1 MKEMI
6 ENRIERLRELMERE
20 KIDAFIIPSSDAHNG
35 EYIADHWKSRE
46 WISGFTGSAGTA
58 VVTMKSAA
66 LWTDSRYFLQAEEQL
81 DGTEYQLMRLRM
93 EGTPSITEWLGAE
106 LAEKS
111 GATVA
116 IDGSTSTYN
125 TVQAMTMA
133 LRKQGGITLRTNLD
147 PMSRIWTDRP
157 ALPQKPIRKHPMEW
171 AGTTAADK
179 LTAIRRRLAAAHA
192 DGMLVSALDDIAW
205 TLNLRGADIECNPVF
220 IAYLLIA
227 SRGATL
233 FTECSR
239 VSDEVKEYLNDN
251 GVELR
256 PYNKIGEGLAQYFE
270 YSILMDGN
278 ETAALM
284 PRYVPSRT
292 QVIYAPSPIPLMK
305 AVKNEAETAGFRR
318 AMVSDGVA
326 MVRLLKWIKPAVA
339 KGGVTEMGVDDKL
352 TALRSED
359 PAYVEKSFET
369 IAAYENHGAIVH
381 YEPTA
386 DSDVELC
393 PEGLL
398 LLDCGAQYDC
408 GTTDITRTI
417 PLGPVSEEQRLVYT
431 LVLKAHIRLE
441 MAQFPAGANGTQID
455 AIARSVLWSR
465 GYNYLHGTGH
475 GVGAHLCVH
484 EGPQQIR
491 MEYVPTALKAGMTI
505 TDEPG
510 VYLAGRFGVRIE
522 NVLLIVGG
530 DSTECGNFLRM
541 EPLTL
546 CPIDTTVIDRWLLDD
561 YEVEWLNDYH
571 RRVYEEL
578 APHLADDERQ
588 WLSEATAAID

>member
-179 LTAIRRRLAAAHA
+179 LTAIRRRLAAVHA

-284 PRYVPSRT
+284 PRYVPTRT

-326 MVRLLKWIKPAVA
+326 MVRLLKWIRPAVA

-369 IAAYENHGAIVH
+369 IAAYESHGAIVH

-386 DSDVELC
+386 ESDIELH

-431 LVLKAHIRLE
+431 LILKAHIRLE

-491 MEYVPTALKAGMTI
+491 MEYVPTTLKAGMTI

-530 DSTECGNFLRM
+530 DSTESGNFLRM

-588 WLSEATAAID
+588 WLAEATAAID

>member
-179 LTAIRRRLAAAHA
+179 LTAIRRRLAAVHA

-256 PYNKIGEGLAQYFE
+256 PYNKIGEGLAHYFE

-284 PRYVPSRT
+284 PRYMPSRT

-431 LVLKAHIRLE
+431 LVLKAHIQLE

-465 GYNYLHGTGH
+465 GFNYLHGSGH

-588 WLSEATAAID
+588 WLAEATAAID

>member
-6 ENRIERLRELMERE
+6 ENRMERLRELMERE

-179 LTAIRRRLAAAHA
+179 LTAIRRRLAAVHA

-339 KGGVTEMGVDDKL
+339 NGGVTEMGVDDKL

-386 DSDVELC
+386 ESDVELRH
-393 PEGLL
+393 EGLL

-561 YEVEWLNDYH
+561 NEVEWLNDYH

-588 WLSEATAAID
+588 WLAEATAAID

>member
-6 ENRIERLRELMERE
+6 ENRMERLRELMERE

-179 LTAIRRRLAAAHA
+179 LTAIRRRLAAVHA

-278 ETAALM
+278 ETTALM
-284 PRYVPSRT
+284 PRYVPNRT

-305 AVKNEAETAGFRR
+305 AMKNEAETAGFRR

-326 MVRLLKWIKPAVA
+326 MVKLLKWIKPAVA

-369 IAAYENHGAIVH
+369 IAAYESHGAIVH

-386 DSDVELC
+386 DRDIELR

-541 EPLTL
+541 ESLTL

-561 YEVEWLNDYH
+561 NEVEWLNDYH

-588 WLSEATAAID
+588 WLAEATAAID

>member
-66 LWTDSRYFLQAEEQL
+66 LWTDSRYFLQAVEQL
-81 DGTEYQLMRLRM
+81 EGTEYQLMRLRM

-125 TVQAMTMA
+125 TVQAMTIA

-179 LTAIRRRLAAAHA
+179 LTAIRRRLAAVHA

-284 PRYVPSRT
+284 PRYVPNRT

-326 MVRLLKWIKPAVA
+326 MVKLLKWIKPAVA

-369 IAAYENHGAIVH
+369 IAAYESHGAIVH
-381 YEPTA
+381 YELTA
-386 DSDVELC
+386 DSDVELR

-431 LVLKAHIRLE
+431 LVLKAHILLE

>member
-179 LTAIRRRLAAAHA
+179 LTAIRRRLAAVHA

-588 WLSEATAAID
+588 WLAEATAAID

>member
-179 LTAIRRRLAAAHA
+179 LTAIRRRLAAVHA

-256 PYNKIGEGLAQYFE
+256 PYNKIGEGLAHYFE

-369 IAAYENHGAIVH
+369 IAAYESHGAIVH

-588 WLSEATAAID
+588 WLAEATAAID

>member
-93 EGTPSITEWLGAE
+93 EGTPSLTEWLGAE

-179 LTAIRRRLAAAHA
+179 LTAIRRRLAAVHA

-227 SRGATL
+227 LRGATL

-369 IAAYENHGAIVH
+369 IAAYESHGAIVH

-386 DSDVELC
+386 DSDVELH

-588 WLSEATAAID
+588 WLAEATAAID

>member
-179 LTAIRRRLAAAHA
+179 LTAIRRRLAAVHA

-256 PYNKIGEGLAQYFE
+256 PYNKIGEGLAHYFE

-305 AVKNEAETAGFRR
+305 AVKNEAETAGFRQ

-369 IAAYENHGAIVH
+369 IAAYESHGAIVH

-386 DSDVELC
+386 DSDVELR
-393 PEGLL
+393 PKGLL

-541 EPLTL
+541 ESLTL

-561 YEVEWLNDYH
+561 NEVEWLNDYH

-588 WLSEATAAID
+588 WLAEATAAID

>member
-179 LTAIRRRLAAAHA
+179 LTAIRRRLAAVHA

-369 IAAYENHGAIVH
+369 IAAYESHGAIVH

-386 DSDVELC
+386 DSDVELR
-393 PEGLL
+393 PEGL

-441 MAQFPAGANGTQID
+441 MAQFPVGANGTQID

-546 CPIDTTVIDRWLLDD
+546 CPIDTTVIDHWLLDD

-588 WLSEATAAID
+588 WLAEATAAID

>member
-35 EYIADHWKSRE
+35 EYIADHWKSRG

-179 LTAIRRRLAAAHA
+179 LTAIRRRLAAVHA

-256 PYNKIGEGLAQYFE
+256 PYNKIGEGLAHYFE

-284 PRYVPSRT
+284 PRYMPSRT

-431 LVLKAHIRLE
+431 LVLKAHIQLE

-588 WLSEATAAID
+588 WLAEATAAID

>member
-157 ALPQKPIRKHPMEW
+157 ALPQKPIRNHPMEW

-179 LTAIRRRLAAAHA
+179 LTAIRRRLAAVHA

-227 SRGATL
+227 SRRATL
-233 FTECSR
+233 FTECNR

-359 PAYVEKSFET
+359 PTYVEKSFET
-369 IAAYENHGAIVH
+369 IAAYESHGAIVH

-386 DSDVELC
+386 ESDIELR

-561 YEVEWLNDYH
+561 NEVEWLNDYH

-588 WLSEATAAID
+588 WLAEATAAID

>member
-179 LTAIRRRLAAAHA
+179 LTAIRRRLAAVHA

-256 PYNKIGEGLAQYFE
+256 PYNKIGEGLAHYFE

-284 PRYVPSRT
+284 PRYMPSRT

-359 PAYVEKSFET
+359 PANVEKSFET

-398 LLDCGAQYDC
+398 LLDCGAQSDC

-431 LVLKAHIRLE
+431 LVLKAHIQLE

-588 WLSEATAAID
+588 WLAEATAAID

>member
-179 LTAIRRRLAAAHA
+179 LTAIRRRLAAVHA

-278 ETAALM
+278 ETTALM
-284 PRYVPSRT
+284 PRYVPNRT

-305 AVKNEAETAGFRR
+305 AMKNEAETAGFRR

-326 MVRLLKWIKPAVA
+326 MVKLLKWIKPAVA

-369 IAAYENHGAIVH
+369 IAAYESHGAIVH

-386 DSDVELC
+386 DSDVGLR

-561 YEVEWLNDYH
+561 NEVEWLNDYH

-588 WLSEATAAID
+588 WLAEATAAID

>member
-125 TVQAMTMA
+125 TVQEMTMA

-179 LTAIRRRLAAAHA
+179 LTAIRRRLAAVHA

-256 PYNKIGEGLAQYFE
+256 PYNKIGEELAHYFE

-278 ETAALM
+278 ETAAIM

-369 IAAYENHGAIVH
+369 IAAYESHGAIVH

-386 DSDVELC
+386 DSDVELH

-441 MAQFPAGANGTQID
+441 MAQFPVGANGTQID

-561 YEVEWLNDYH
+561 NEVEWLNDYH

-588 WLSEATAAID
+588 WLAEATAAID

>member
-125 TVQAMTMA
+125 TVQAMAMA

-179 LTAIRRRLAAAHA
+179 LTAIRRRLAAVHA

-284 PRYVPSRT
+284 PRYVPTRT

-359 PAYVEKSFET
+359 PTYVEKSFET
-369 IAAYENHGAIVH
+369 IAAYESHGAIVH

-386 DSDVELC
+386 ESDVELH

-578 APHLADDERQ
+578 APHLDDDERQ
-588 WLSEATAAID
+588 WLAEATAAID

>member
-179 LTAIRRRLAAAHA
+179 LTAIRRRLAAVHA

-233 FTECSR
+233 FTECCR

-284 PRYVPSRT
+284 PRYVPTRT
-292 QVIYAPSPIPLMK
+292 QVIYAPSPIPLIK

-369 IAAYENHGAIVH
+369 IAAYESHGAIVH
-381 YEPTA
+381 YEPTTE
-386 DSDVELC
+386 SDVELR

-588 WLSEATAAID
+588 WLAEATAAID

>member
-125 TVQAMTMA
+125 TVQEMTMA

-179 LTAIRRRLAAAHA
+179 LTAIRRRLAAVHA

-239 VSDEVKEYLNDN
+239 VSDEIKEYLNDN

-256 PYNKIGEGLAQYFE
+256 PYNKIGEGLAHYFE

-369 IAAYENHGAIVH
+369 IAAYESHGAIVH

-386 DSDVELC
+386 DSDVKLR

-588 WLSEATAAID
+588 WLAEATAAID

>member
-125 TVQAMTMA
+125 EVQALTMA

-171 AGTTAADK
+171 AGTTAANK
-179 LTAIRRRLAAAHA
+179 LTAIRRRLAAVHA

-256 PYNKIGEGLAQYFE
+256 PYNKIGEGLAHYFE

-284 PRYVPSRT
+284 PRYVPNRT

-359 PAYVEKSFET
+359 PTYVEKSFET
-369 IAAYENHGAIVH
+369 IAAYESHGAIVH

-386 DSDVELC
+386 DSDIELC

-510 VYLAGRFGVRIE
+510 VYLAGRFGVRME

-561 YEVEWLNDYH
+561 YEVEWLNNYH

-578 APHLADDERQ
+578 APHLDDDERQ
-588 WLSEATAAID
+588 WLAEATAAID

>member
-6 ENRIERLRELMERE
+6 ENRMERLRELMERE

-58 VVTMKSAA
+58 VVTIKSAA

-179 LTAIRRRLAAAHA
+179 LTAIRRRLAVVHA

-233 FTECSR
+233 FTECIR

-369 IAAYENHGAIVH
+369 IAAYESHGAIVH

-386 DSDVELC
+386 DSDVKLR

-541 EPLTL
+541 ESLTL

-561 YEVEWLNDYH
+561 NEVEWLNDYH

-588 WLSEATAAID
+588 WLAEATAAID

>member
-111 GATVA
+111 SATVA

-179 LTAIRRRLAAAHA
+179 LTAIRRRLAAVHA

-284 PRYVPSRT
+284 PRYVPTRT

-431 LVLKAHIRLE
+431 LVLKAHIQLE

-522 NVLLIVGG
+522 NVLLIIGG

-588 WLSEATAAID
+588 WLAEATAAID

>member
-179 LTAIRRRLAAAHA
+179 LTAIRRRLAAVHA

-292 QVIYAPSPIPLMK
+292 QVIYAPSPIP
-305 AVKNEAETAGFRR
+305 R
-318 AMVSDGVA
+318 
-326 MVRLLKWIKPAVA
+326 
-339 KGGVTEMGVDDKL
+339 
-352 TALRSED
+352 
-359 PAYVEKSFET
+359 
-369 IAAYENHGAIVH
+369 
-381 YEPTA
+381 
-386 DSDVELC
+386 
-393 PEGLL
+393 
-398 LLDCGAQYDC
+398 
-408 GTTDITRTI
+408 
-417 PLGPVSEEQRLVYT
+417 
-431 LVLKAHIRLE
+431 
-441 MAQFPAGANGTQID
+441 
-455 AIARSVLWSR
+455 
-465 GYNYLHGTGH
+465 
-475 GVGAHLCVH
+475 
-484 EGPQQIR
+484 
-491 MEYVPTALKAGMTI
+491 
-505 TDEPG
+505 
-510 VYLAGRFGVRIE
+510 
-522 NVLLIVGG
+522 
-530 DSTECGNFLRM
+530 
-541 EPLTL
+541 
-546 CPIDTTVIDRWLLDD
+546 
-561 YEVEWLNDYH
+561 
-571 RRVYEEL
+571 
-578 APHLADDERQ
+578 
-588 WLSEATAAID
+588 

>member
-66 LWTDSRYFLQAEEQL
+66 LWTDSRYFLQAEKQL

-179 LTAIRRRLAAAHA
+179 LTAIRRRLAAVHA

-284 PRYVPSRT
+284 PRYVPTRT

-359 PAYVEKSFET
+359 PTYVEKSFET
-369 IAAYENHGAIVH
+369 IAAYESHGAIVH

-386 DSDVELC
+386 DSDVELH

-561 YEVEWLNDYH
+561 NEVEWLNDYH

-588 WLSEATAAID
+588 WLAEATAAID

>member
-179 LTAIRRRLAAAHA
+179 LTAIRRRLAAVHA

-256 PYNKIGEGLAQYFE
+256 PYNKIGEGLAHYFE

-284 PRYVPSRT
+284 PRYMPSRT

-431 LVLKAHIRLE
+431 LVLKAHIQLE

-588 WLSEATAAID
+588 WLAEATAAID

>member
-179 LTAIRRRLAAAHA
+179 LTAIRRRLAAVHA

-220 IAYLLIA
+220 IAYLLFA

-588 WLSEATAAID
+588 WLAEATAAID

>member
-179 LTAIRRRLAAAHA
+179 LTAIRRRLAAVHA

-239 VSDEVKEYLNDN
+239 VSDEIKEYLNDK

-278 ETAALM
+278 ETAVLM

-369 IAAYENHGAIVH
+369 IAAYESHGAIVH

-386 DSDVELC
+386 ESDVELL

-484 EGPQQIR
+484 EGQQQIR

-588 WLSEATAAID
+588 WLAEATAAID

>member
-179 LTAIRRRLAAAHA
+179 LTAIRRRLAAVHA

-239 VSDEVKEYLNDN
+239 VSDEVKEYLQEN

-284 PRYVPSRT
+284 PRYVPTRT

-305 AVKNEAETAGFRR
+305 AVKNEAETAGFHR

-369 IAAYENHGAIVH
+369 IAAYESHGAIVH

-386 DSDVELC
+386 ESDIELH

-441 MAQFPAGANGTQID
+441 MAQFPVGANGTQID

-588 WLSEATAAID
+588 WLAEATAAID

>member
-179 LTAIRRRLAAAHA
+179 LTAIRRRLAAVHA

-233 FTECSR
+233 FTECIR

-339 KGGVTEMGVDDKL
+339 KGGVNEMGVDNKL

-369 IAAYENHGAIVH
+369 IAAYESHGAIVH

-386 DSDVELC
+386 DSDVELRL
-393 PEGLL
+393 EGLL
-398 LLDCGAQYDC
+398 LLDCGAQYNC

-522 NVLLIVGG
+522 NVLLIVGS

-541 EPLTL
+541 ESLTL

-561 YEVEWLNDYH
+561 NEVEWLNDYH

-588 WLSEATAAID
+588 WLAEATAAID

>member
-179 LTAIRRRLAAAHA
+179 LTAIRRRLAAVHA

-284 PRYVPSRT
+284 PRYVPTRT

-431 LVLKAHIRLE
+431 LVLKAHIQLE

-588 WLSEATAAID
+588 WLAEATAAID

>member
-6 ENRIERLRELMERE
+6 ENRIERLRELMVRE

-179 LTAIRRRLAAAHA
+179 LTAIRRRLAAVHA

-227 SRGATL
+227 SKGATL

-305 AVKNEAETAGFRR
+305 AVKNESETAGFHR

-369 IAAYENHGAIVH
+369 IAAYESHGAIVH

-386 DSDVELC
+386 ESDVKLR

-398 LLDCGAQYDC
+398 LIDCGAQYDC

-561 YEVEWLNDYH
+561 NEVEWLNDYH

-588 WLSEATAAID
+588 WLAEATAAID

>member
-179 LTAIRRRLAAAHA
+179 LTAIRRRLAAVHA

-305 AVKNEAETAGFRR
+305 AVKNESETAGFRR

-431 LVLKAHIRLE
+431 LVLKAHIQLE

-588 WLSEATAAID
+588 WLAEATAAID

>member
-1 MKEMI
+1 
-6 ENRIERLRELMERE
+6 
-20 KIDAFIIPSSDAHNG
+20 
-35 EYIADHWKSRE
+35 
-46 WISGFTGSAGTA
+46 
-58 VVTMKSAA
+58 
-66 LWTDSRYFLQAEEQL
+66 
-81 DGTEYQLMRLRM
+81 
-93 EGTPSITEWLGAE
+93 
-106 LAEKS
+106 
-111 GATVA
+111 
-116 IDGSTSTYN
+116 
-125 TVQAMTMA
+125 
-133 LRKQGGITLRTNLD
+133 
-147 PMSRIWTDRP
+147 
-157 ALPQKPIRKHPMEW
+157 MEW

-179 LTAIRRRLAAAHA
+179 LTAIRRRLTAVHA

-256 PYNKIGEGLAQYFE
+256 PYNKIGEGLAHYFE

-305 AVKNEAETAGFRR
+305 AVKNEAETAGFHR

-359 PAYVEKSFET
+359 PTYVEKSFET
-369 IAAYENHGAIVH
+369 IAAYESHGAIVH

-386 DSDVELC
+386 ESDVELR

-588 WLSEATAAID
+588 WLAEATAAID

>member
-179 LTAIRRRLAAAHA
+179 LTAIRRRLAAVHA

-278 ETAALM
+278 ETTALM
-284 PRYVPSRT
+284 PRYVPTRT

-369 IAAYENHGAIVH
+369 IAAYESHGAIVH

-386 DSDVELC
+386 DSDVELR

-417 PLGPVSEEQRLVYT
+417 PLGPISEEQRLVYT

-561 YEVEWLNDYH
+561 HEVEWLNDYH

-578 APHLADDERQ
+578 APHLDDDERQ
-588 WLSEATAAID
+588 WLAEATAAID

>member
-179 LTAIRRRLAAAHA
+179 LTAIRRRLAAVHA

-256 PYNKIGEGLAQYFE
+256 PYNKIGEGLAHYFE

-284 PRYVPSRT
+284 PRYMPTRT

-431 LVLKAHIRLE
+431 LVLKAHIQLE

-588 WLSEATAAID
+588 WLAEATAAID

>member
-125 TVQAMTMA
+125 EVQALTMA

-171 AGTTAADK
+171 AGTTAANK
-179 LTAIRRRLAAAHA
+179 LTAIRRRLAAVHA

-256 PYNKIGEGLAQYFE
+256 PYNKIGEGLAHYFE

-284 PRYVPSRT
+284 TRYVPNRT

-359 PAYVEKSFET
+359 PTYVEKSFET
-369 IAAYENHGAIVH
+369 IAAYESHGAIVH

-386 DSDVELC
+386 DSDIELC

-561 YEVEWLNDYH
+561 YEVEWLNNYH

-578 APHLADDERQ
+578 APHLDDDERQ
-588 WLSEATAAID
+588 WLAEATAAID

>member
-179 LTAIRRRLAAAHA
+179 LTAIRRRLAVVHA

-326 MVRLLKWIKPAVA
+326 MVRLLKWIKSAVA

-369 IAAYENHGAIVH
+369 IAAYESHGAIVH

-386 DSDVELC
+386 DSDVELH

-561 YEVEWLNDYH
+561 NEVEWLNDYH

-588 WLSEATAAID
+588 WLAEATAAID

>member
-179 LTAIRRRLAAAHA
+179 LTAIRRRLAAVHA

-205 TLNLRGADIECNPVF
+205 TLNLRGGDIECNPVF

-278 ETAALM
+278 ETAAIM

-369 IAAYENHGAIVH
+369 IVAYESHGAIVH
-381 YEPTA
+381 YEPTT
-386 DSDVELC
+386 DSDVELR

-561 YEVEWLNDYH
+561 NEVEWLNDYH

-588 WLSEATAAID
+588 WLAEATAAID

>member
-1 MKEMI
+1 MI

-157 ALPQKPIRKHPMEW
+157 ALPQKRIRKHPMEW

-179 LTAIRRRLAAAHA
+179 LTAIRRRLAAVHA

-352 TALRSED
+352 TVLRSED

-369 IAAYENHGAIVH
+369 IAAYESHGAIVH

-386 DSDVELC
+386 DSDVELH

-398 LLDCGAQYDC
+398 LLDSGAQYDC

-491 MEYVPTALKAGMTI
+491 MEYVPTVLKAGMTI

-588 WLSEATAAID
+588 WLAEATAAID

>member
-179 LTAIRRRLAAAHA
+179 LTAIRRRLAAVHA

-352 TALRSED
+352 TALCSED

-369 IAAYENHGAIVH
+369 IAAYESHGAIVH

-386 DSDVELC
+386 DSDVELR
-393 PEGLL
+393 PAGLL

-530 DSTECGNFLRM
+530 NSTECGNFLRM

-546 CPIDTTVIDRWLLDD
+546 CPIDTMVIDRWLLDD
-561 YEVEWLNDYH
+561 NEVEWLNDYH

-578 APHLADDERQ
+578 APHLADDERL
-588 WLSEATAAID
+588 WLAEATAAID

>member
-125 TVQAMTMA
+125 EVQALTMA

-171 AGTTAADK
+171 AGTTAANK
-179 LTAIRRRLAAAHA
+179 LTAIRRRLAAVHA

-256 PYNKIGEGLAQYFE
+256 PYNKIGEGLAHYFE

-284 PRYVPSRT
+284 PRYVPNRT

-326 MVRLLKWIKPAVA
+326 MVKLLKWIKPAVA

-359 PAYVEKSFET
+359 PTYVEKSFET
-369 IAAYENHGAIVH
+369 IAAYESHGAIVH
-381 YEPTA
+381 YEPTGE
-386 DSDVELC
+386 SDVELR

-441 MAQFPAGANGTQID
+441 MAQFPVGANGTQID

-530 DSTECGNFLRM
+530 ASTECGDFLRM

-561 YEVEWLNDYH
+561 NEVEWLNDYH

-588 WLSEATAAID
+588 WLAEATAAID